1 LKSTSAN
8 TLKESLAQVAG
19 NPLRMVRLAHM
30 LVAVK
35 QEPAKARELCTQ
47 ALALAPDDPE
57 VATLAAEVL
66 CADIPTW
73 HFSLVRDTARNA
85 AYDAALR
92 RAVRP
97 GSRVLDIG
105 AGARGHHGQKAGAA
119 HVVTCEANPV
129 VAERTAA
136 IVAHNGFADRIKV
149 IAKNS
154 NALEIGVDLDEPV
167 DILVSEII
175 ADNLLGEYVL
185 PTMERAV
192 PRLLKPGAT
201 IIPARGALR
210 MALAQDCKT
219 SRHRIV
225 NMDVTDGFDL
235 SPFNTLAPYAY
246 PLWVGDK
253 HLALRG
259 QPADLFAFDFRTG
272 GPYPPGRGKITLTAD
287 GPANGVVQWIALDL
301 DGVTQHEN
309 RPTPG
314 DWSSWST
321 WFFPFPAQGQIG
333 AGDSVTVSGSHD
345 RINVRT
351 WFER

>member
-105 AGARGHHGQKAGAA
+105 AGTGLLAMMAARAGAA

-154 NALEIGVDLDEPV
+154 NALEIGVDIDEPV

-235 SPFNTLAPYAY
+235 SPFNTL
-246 PLWVGDK
+246 G
-253 HLALRG
+253 H
-259 QPADLFAFDFRTG
+259 
-272 GPYPPGRGKITLTAD
+272 TLIRFGSAT
-287 GPANGVVQWIALDL
+287 
-301 DGVTQHEN
+301 
-309 RPTPG
+309 
-314 DWSSWST
+314 ST
-321 WFFPFPAQGQIG
+321 WRCAGSLPIYLRSISAPAAPIRPG
-333 AGDSVTVSGSHD
+333 AARSRSPPTAPPMAWCSGS
-345 RINVRT
+345 RWISMA
-351 WFER
+351 